1 MWSLFSS
8 AFIHN
13 SSFCTSA
20 GLGQKNW
27 PHGRWPVW
35 SPRPCAQEV
44 PTLGVSG
51 SAGIVLNFV
60 IISCWNLCFVR
71 AVQWTLEHVLGS
83 ELQLQVVTTP
93 AAFLPPGM
101 GCQVPTPKH
110 PGPQGL
116 LTKCPIPPWLRPPPG
131 PGILG
136 GSWQCQFLPWMGF
149 ARVCFGIK
157 HIGMIL

>member
-27 PHGRWPVW
+27 PHGRLPVW

-44 PTLGVSG
+44 PTLGASG

-83 ELQLQVVTTP
+83 ELQVTGGNHSCCFP
-93 AAFLPPGM
+93 ASWNELSGTYIQAPWPPRPAHKVSHPPMTDATSWPWHLGWGM
-101 GCQVPTPKH
+101 AMSVPSLD
-110 PGPQGL
+110 G
-116 LTKCPIPPWLRPPPG
+116 
-131 PGILG
+131 
-136 GSWQCQFLPWMGF
+136 
-149 ARVCFGIK
+149 VC
-157 HIGMIL
+157 